1 MTQKLELDLAAWL
14 ADLRAL
20 TGRDC
25 GTHNKRGVDEM
36 GSFVAQRCRDWGW
49 EVERHAQSE
58 YGDCHVAVTRGRG
71 QGSILLMGHLDTVY
85 PNGTVEARPW
95 READGKIFAPGAC
108 DMKGGLLVGMYAMR
122 ALQLEAADQFG
133 SLTFFFNSEEEYG
146 SPVSRG
152 IAAGL
157 ARQADAA
164 LVYEPARMSGDIVSA
179 RKASADF
186 TLTVRGLAAHAGVA
200 PEKGINATV
209 ELAHRIIDLQ
219 ALSGL
224 APGVTVTPSV
234 VQGGTATNV
243 VPDLAQVRIDVRAAD
258 VSGIRATELA
268 LRAVAARTTV
278 AGSKCELA
286 GGFSFPP
293 MEKGPGVALMAEL
306 ARKAASELGFAI
318 NDVATG
324 GASDASLLSQFTPTI
339 DGMGPVGG
347 NAHNAE
353 TEYIEIASIAQRTK
367 LSIKLIA
374 ALLEPATLKRLR
386 ALKPA

>member
-1 MTQKLELDLAAWL
+1 MTQMFDVDLAAWL
-14 ADLRAL
+14 ADLRVL

-25 GTHNKRGVDEM
+25 GTHNKGGVDEM

-49 EVERHAQSE
+49 EVERHDQTE
-58 YGDCHVAVTRGRG
+58 FGDCHVAVVRGRG
-71 QGSILLMGHLDTVY
+71 QGNILLMGHLDTVY

-122 ALQLEAADQFG
+122 ALQLNRPDAFAT
-133 SLTFFFNSEEEYG
+133 LTFFFNSEEEYG

-157 ARQADAA
+157 ARQADVA

-186 TLTVRGLAAHAGVA
+186 TLTARGRAAHAGVA

-224 APGVTVTPSV
+224 APGVTVTPSF

-243 VPDLAQVRIDVRAAD
+243 VPDLALVRIDVRAAD
-258 VSGIRATELA
+258 VAGMRAAEAA
-268 LRAVAARTTV
+268 LREVAGRTTV

-306 ARKAASELGFAI
+306 ARQAANDLGFSI

-353 TEYIEIASIAQRTK
+353 TEYIEIASITQRTQ
-367 LSIKLIA
+367 LSIQLIQ
-374 ALLEPATLKRLR
+374 ALLEPATLSRLR

>member
-1 MTQKLELDLAAWL
+1 MHDVDLAAWL
-14 ADLRAL
+14 ADLRVL

-49 EVERHAQSE
+49 EVERHAHSE
-58 YGDCHVAVTRGRG
+58 FGDCHVAVTRGHG
-71 QGSILLMGHLDTVY
+71 GGNILLMGHLDTVY

-95 READGKIFAPGAC
+95 READGKIYAPGAC

-122 ALQLEAADQFG
+122 ALQLAAPDTF
-133 SLTFFFNSEEEYG
+133 SALTFFFNSEEEYG

-152 IAAGL
+152 IATGL
-157 ARQADAA
+157 ARQSDAA

-200 PEKGINATV
+200 PDKGINATV

-234 VQGGTATNV
+234 IQGGTATNV
-243 VPDLAQVRIDVRAAD
+243 VPDLALVRIDVRAAD
-258 VSGIRATELA
+258 VGGMRAAEAA
-268 LRAVAARTTV
+268 LRVVAARSTV

-306 ARKAASELGFAI
+306 AKKAANDLGFAI

-353 TEYIEIASIAQRTK
+353 TEYIELASITQRTK
-367 LSIKLIA
+367 LSIALIQ
-374 ALLEPATLKRLR
+374 ALLEPATLIRLR
-386 ALKPA
+386 AHKPK